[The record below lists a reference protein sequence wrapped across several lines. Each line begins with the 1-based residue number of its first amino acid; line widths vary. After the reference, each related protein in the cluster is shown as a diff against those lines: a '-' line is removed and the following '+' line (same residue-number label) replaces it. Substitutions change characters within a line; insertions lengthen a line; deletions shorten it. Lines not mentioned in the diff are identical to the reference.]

1 MPMSNR
7 GLGFAALAILICCCG
22 GLLAAPTPYERSS
35 GSGKSPKTAPGV
47 NPPPAELAWPELTD
61 DQQEESVHLL
71 KKMADDVQSKLH
83 RPLQLYE
90 TKYFLF
96 YTDLSAKEG
105 KNWSGLLDRMYARL
119 CETFGVPTGQN
130 IWRGKGLVFV
140 FSRKDDYMRFESDI
154 AHTQAKGTAGM
165 CHSVSNG
172 LDFIA
177 FYRQPDELQFA
188 HVLVHESTHG
198 FIHRYRSKVFVPSW
212 ANEGL
217 AEVIATDLVP
227 QRGHRDEVKT
237 AAREMLQ
244 QHRNSM
250 GDFFTAEHIE
260 GWQYPV
266 AQMLCEF
273 MITAGKKNYVDFI
286 NGIKDGLNWDEAL
299 ATRYKAPFDRL
310 VPVFGQWLGLR
321 SLSPGTGE

>member
-1 MPMSNR
+1 MLMTNR
-7 GLGFAALAILICCCG
+7 GLAFAALAVVLCG
-22 GLLAAPTPYERSS
+22 GALLAAPTSYDHAAS
-35 GSGKSPKTAPGV
+35 SGKSTKTTTTGV
-47 NPPPAELAWPELTD
+47 PPPPADLAWPELTD
-61 DQQEESVHLL
+61 DEQEQSVKLL
-71 KKMADDVQSKLH
+71 KKMADEAQAKLH

-96 YTDLSAKEG
+96 YTDLSAREG

-119 CETFGVPTGQN
+119 CETFGVPGGKN

-140 FSRKDDYMRFESDI
+140 FSKPEDYLRFESEI
-154 AHTQAKGTAGM
+154 AHTPAKGTAGM

-177 FYRQPDELQFA
+177 FYRQPDEMQFA

-198 FIHRYRSKVFVPSW
+198 FVHRYRSKVFVPSW

-227 QRGHRDEVKT
+227 QRGHRDQVKT
-237 AAREMLQ
+237 AAREALQ

-250 GDFFTAEHIE
+250 EDFFTAEHIQ

-286 NGIKDGLNWDEAL
+286 NGIKDGLSWDEAMT
-299 ATRYKAPFDRL
+299 TRYKAPVDRL
-310 VPVFGQWLGLR
+310 VPVFGQWLGLKN
-321 SLSPGTGE
+321 LSPGTKE